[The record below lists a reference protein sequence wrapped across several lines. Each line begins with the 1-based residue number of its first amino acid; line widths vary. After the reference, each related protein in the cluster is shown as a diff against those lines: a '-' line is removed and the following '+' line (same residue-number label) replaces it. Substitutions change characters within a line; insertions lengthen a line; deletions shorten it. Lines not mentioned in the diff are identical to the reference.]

1 MGAQLRSY
9 GPGREFALTMNES
22 MTYRDEDLI
31 EQPVSVSHFVGVL
44 RAYFTTIWLSLA
56 GIAIIYGI
64 IALVAYLVLPS
75 QRIVSQ
81 PFSLDFPRAT
91 EGQYPN
97 GLKFSTNEILSTPVL
112 ARVYKENRLDRFM
125 TLDEFIPC
133 LYILES
139 NPEFERL
146 QRQFQARLNDPKL
159 SSVERQQIEKDYT
172 DKQESLA
179 HNLFSLNIAVPNSAG
194 RLPDDVS
201 AKILTEILNHWADWA
216 QNEGRIT
223 SYDVTVLS
231 PSILDDQPG
240 PNLVITIR
248 ILIKRLSQVL
258 DNIDLIA
265 GLPSANLSR
274 TKAEHLSLQELRIKI
289 EDLIRFRLEPTVA
302 LARESRGNG
311 DPATIQFVKTQL
323 DYDQRQLLAYQDRAS
338 AIRDALALYTSQR
351 TVTTGQQQSGTGPN
365 QKQSAETVMPQVSD
379 TFIDRMAQLLNQSA
393 DVQYRQKLVN
403 QLRGIQND
411 MVPAQQAVRY
421 DEQLMRE
428 ITTPSSATV
437 PDDQLRT
444 QVEAVRAEAKGLVQK
459 VSDLYA
465 IISQNLNPQ
474 TYLYSITAP
483 AQKRVQRSI
492 TLGRLALIGVLVLLV
507 SFPLIL
513 VFCLLHHRVA
523 EEEQM
528 THPHPHAQ
536 T

>member
-1 MGAQLRSY
+1 
-9 GPGREFALTMNES
+9 MNEPV
-22 MTYRDEDLI
+22 TYREEDII
-31 EQPVSVSHFVGVL
+31 EQPVSVSHFVRVL
-44 RAYFTTIWLSLA
+44 STYSTTIWLSLA
-56 GIAIIYGI
+56 GVAITYGI

-75 QRIVSQ
+75 QSVVSQ

-91 EGQYPN
+91 EGKYPN
-97 GLKFSTNEILSTPVL
+97 GLKFSTNEILSMPVL
-112 ARVYKENRLDRFM
+112 ARVYKENRLDRYM
-125 TLDEFIPC
+125 TLEEFIPC
-133 LYILES
+133 VYILES
-139 NPEFERL
+139 NPEFEKL
-146 QRQFQARLNDPKL
+146 QREYQARLSDPKI
-159 SSVERQQIEKDYT
+159 SSIERQQIEKDYT

-179 HNLFSLNIAVPNSAG
+179 HNLFSLNIAVPAK

-201 AKILTEILNHWADWA
+201 AKILTSILNHWADRA

-231 PSILDDQPG
+231 PSILDDRPG
-240 PNLVITIR
+240 PNLVVTIR

-258 DNIDLIA
+258 DNMDEI
-265 GLPSANLSR
+265 GSLPSASLSR
-274 TKAEHLSLQELRIKI
+274 TKEGHLSLQELRIKI

-323 DYDQRQLLAYQDRAS
+323 DYDQRQLAAYQDRVS

-351 TVTTGQQQSGTGPN
+351 TVNIGQQQQQAGAGGGS
-365 QKQSAETVMPQVSD
+365 QKSPSETVMPQVSD

-393 DVQYRQKLVN
+393 DVQYRQKLVT
-403 QLRGIQND
+403 QLRNVQND
-411 MVPAQQAVRY
+411 MIPAQQAVRY

-428 ITTPSSATV
+428 ITTPSSASV
-437 PDDQLRT
+437 PDEQLST
-444 QVEAVRAEAKGLVQK
+444 QVEAVRAEAKGLVLK
-459 VSDLYA
+459 VNDLFT

-474 TYLYSITAP
+474 TYLYSLTAP

-492 TLGRLALIGVLVLLV
+492 TLGRLGLIGALVLLV
-507 SFPLIL
+507 SLPLIL
-513 VFCLLHHRVA
+513 LFCLLHHRVD

-528 THPHPHAQ
+528 THPHLQ

>member
-1 MGAQLRSY
+1 
-9 GPGREFALTMNES
+9 

-44 RAYFTTIWLSLA
+44 RAYSTTILISLA
-56 GIAIIYGI
+56 GVAIIYGI

-91 EGQYPN
+91 EGKYPN

-112 ARVYKENRLDRFM
+112 ARVYKENRLDTYM

-133 LYILES
+133 LYVLES

-146 QRQFQARLNDPKL
+146 QREFQARLNDPKL

-172 DKQESLA
+172 DKQESMA
-179 HNLFSLNIAVPNSAG
+179 HNLFSLNIALPNSAR

-201 AKILTEILNHWADWA
+201 AKILTSILNHWADWA

-258 DNIDLIA
+258 DNIDLISN
-265 GLPSANLSR
+265 LPSANLSR
-274 TKAEHLSLQELRIKI
+274 TKEHLSLQELRIKI

-302 LARESRGNG
+302 LARESRGHG
-311 DPATIQFVKTQL
+311 DPATVQFVKTQL

-338 AIRDALALYTSQR
+338 AVRDALALYTSQR
-351 TVTTGQQQSGTGPN
+351 TVTTGQQQGGPGAAS
-365 QKQSAETVMPQVSD
+365 QKSSAETVMPQVSD

-403 QLRGIQND
+403 QLRSIQNE

-428 ITTPSSATV
+428 ITTPGNASV
-437 PDDQLRT
+437 PDDQLAT
-444 QVEAVRAEAKGLVQK
+444 QVEGVRAEAKSLVQR
-459 VSDLYA
+459 VGDLFG

-474 TYLYSITAP
+474 TYLYSLTAP
-483 AQKRVQRSI
+483 AQKRVQRSV
-492 TLGRLALIGVLVLLV
+492 TLGRLALIGILVLLV

-513 VFCLLHHRVA
+513 LFCLLHHRVA
-523 EEEQM
+523 EEKQM
-528 THPHPHAQ
+528 THPHVQ